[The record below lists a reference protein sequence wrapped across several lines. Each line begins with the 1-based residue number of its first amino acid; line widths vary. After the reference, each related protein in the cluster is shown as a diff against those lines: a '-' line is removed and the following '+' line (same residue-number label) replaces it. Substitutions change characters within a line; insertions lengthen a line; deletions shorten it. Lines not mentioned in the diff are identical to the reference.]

1 MGNLHLSFGLT
12 GMTTEPLRHVK
23 LCMEIIAYT
32 LCVELNFTC
41 QRTKGKATEQ
51 IVDSTPDKRDVISTT
66 YSSGSCTV
74 TDQPG
79 QIRVHI
85 DTEEQEA

>member
-12 GMTTEPLRHVK
+12 GMTTEPVRHVK

-32 LCVELNFTC
+32 LRVELNFTC
-41 QRTKGKATEQ
+41 QRTKPTATEQ
-51 IVDSTPDKRDVISTT
+51 IVDGTPDKRDVISTN
-66 YSSGSCTV
+66 YSSGSCII

-79 QIRVHI
+79 QIRVHT
-85 DTEEQEA
+85 DTEEQ

>member
-1 MGNLHLSFGLT
+1 MRNLHLSSGVT

-32 LCVELNFTC
+32 LCMELNFTC
-41 QRTKGKATEQ
+41 QLTIGTATEQ
-51 IVDSTPDKRDVISTT
+51 IVDDTPDERDVISTT
-66 YSSGSCTV
+66 YSSRSCII

-79 QIRVHI
+79 QIRVHT
-85 DTEEQEA
+85 DTEEQQA